1 MRRPKLAR
9 DTVWL
14 ASSDGLAII
23 FGLIGQVILAKALL
37 QSDYGLLVVILD
49 AFATM
54 YILIDAGLP
63 TIIARDVPR
72 NPSASKIAVRRV
84 LKLQALIA
92 IPFLLGSAIVSTA
105 IWDDVPTGLLLACAL
120 VAFGHI
126 MSYPHKAM
134 LRALGEARIESILKL
149 IERVITTALYYVFL
163 VSDYDSPTI
172 YACGFAIGV
181 FISLIGTLWIGE
193 RLAKDGNADLP
204 LEWNSNKTLL
214 ISALPFAVTLGILP
228 YVTKLEK
235 FLLAGLAS
243 YDDVGLYHVAQ
254 LAWIAG
260 LMLPQ
265 AMRAALLPYL
275 GEARDDNEKFSNR
288 MLIAHHWTIVL
299 LPIGLIAGHA
309 IVSFSIPT
317 FFDSN
322 YSDAVEVFDILLA
335 GWAMTLLAIPWY
347 VALQAGH
354 NPWRFTTLIALVVL
368 AAGVSGW
375 LLIPHY
381 GVMGAAWASVIGC
394 CIMLSFA
401 KLLCGDEDRLSD
413 GLAVFSVTVC
423 YLLSI
428 GNSLALI
435 GLLTLIPAKNSI
447 DFLRSQIGN
456 PEEE

>member
-72 NPSASKIAVRRV
+72 NPGASKIAVRRV

-92 IPFLLGSAIVSTA
+92 IPFLLGSVIVSTA

-134 LRALGEARIESILKL
+134 LRALGEARIESILTL
-149 IERVITTALYYVFL
+149 IERIITTIFYDVFL
-163 VSDYDSPTI
+163 VNDYDSPTI

-193 RLAKDGNADLP
+193 RLAKDGNSDLP
-204 LEWNSNKTLL
+204 PEWSSKKTLL

-228 YVTKLEK
+228 YVTRLEK
-235 FLLAGLAS
+235 FLLAGLSS
-243 YDDVGLYHVAQ
+243 YDDVSLYHVAQ

-260 LMLPQ
+260 IMLPQ

-275 GEARDDNEKFSNR
+275 GEARDNPVKFSNR

-309 IVSFSIPT
+309 IVSFSIPR
-317 FFDSN
+317 FFDSD
-322 YSDAVEVFDILLA
+322 YSDAVQVFDILLA
-335 GWAMTLLAIPWY
+335 GWAMTLLAVPWY

-368 AAGVSGW
+368 AAGISGW
-375 LLIPHY
+375 VLIPHY

-413 GLAVFSVTVC
+413 GLAVFSVAIC

-428 GNSLALI
+428 GNLLAAI
-435 GLLTLIPAKNSI
+435 GLLTFVPAKKSF
-447 DFLRSQIGN
+447 DYLRTKGAITQ
-456 PEEE
+456 EE

>member
-23 FGLIGQVILAKALL
+23 FGLISQVILAKALL
-37 QSDYGLLVVILD
+37 QSDYGLLVVVLD
-49 AFATM
+49 AFGTM

-63 TIIARDVPR
+63 TLIARDVPR
-72 NPSASKIAVRRV
+72 NPGASRRAVRKV
-84 LKLQALIA
+84 LKLQAIIA
-92 IPFLLGSAIVSTA
+92 IPFLLGSALVSTA
-105 IWDDVPTGLLLACAL
+105 IWSDVPIELLLACAL
-120 VAFGHI
+120 IAFGHV
-126 MSYPHKAM
+126 MSYPHKSM
-134 LRALGEARIESILKL
+134 LRSLGEARIESILKL
-149 IERVITTALYYVFL
+149 AERVITTGLYYVFF
-163 VSDYDSPTI
+163 VNDYDSPTI
-172 YACGFAIGV
+172 YASGFAIGV
-181 FISLIGTLWIGE
+181 FISLIATFWIGE
-193 RLAKDGNADLP
+193 RLAKDGISDLP
-204 LEWNSNKTLL
+204 PEWNSSKTLL

-243 YDDVGLYHVAQ
+243 YDDVSVYHVAQ

-275 GEARDDNEKFSNR
+275 GEARDDPEKFSNR

-309 IVSFSIPT
+309 IVSFSIPR

-322 YSDAVEVFDILLA
+322 YSDAVQVFDILLA
-335 GWAMTLLAIPWY
+335 GWAMSLLATPWY

-354 NPWRFTTLIALVVL
+354 NPWRFTTLIAVVVL
-368 AAGVSGW
+368 AAGISGW
-375 LLIPHY
+375 VLIPHY

-413 GLAVFSVTVC
+413 GLAVFSVAIC

-428 GNSLALI
+428 GNLLAAI
-435 GLLTLIPAKNSI
+435 GILTLAPAKKSF
-447 DFLRSQIGN
+447 DFLRTNSAITQ
-456 PEEE
+456 EE